1 MQILIYKGDSQYG
14 AFDYFAQCLGD
25 ALKLRNHD
33 VVIFDLNMENAM
45 KQLSEIFITK
55 SFDIVIGFNGI
66 GGDMEAENKS
76 IYDILKTY
84 YLGIF
89 VDHPAFVVSRLVTPM
104 NYFLASFLDKSH
116 VDFVQNSMPESQIL
130 KFFMPLS
137 GTQYEDEI
145 KTFEEYKSLKNI
157 DILFTGSNFGK
168 PLKKWEDNILFP
180 SFLFDELAE
189 KLILDDYISVE
200 DAFNQILDKYKIA
213 FSTISKAQISNTI
226 SMVISYVRQYKR
238 ELVMKK
244 IFQSGLSI
252 TVYGKNWDELVEK
265 YPNVI
270 NGGEV
275 SLEKSMEL
283 TKKAKV
289 IINLNTNFTNGAH
302 DRVFTGM
309 LNHAVV
315 FTDKSTY
322 YDEFYEDK
330 IDYLTYSLN
339 TLDEDIKKLNE
350 YVQDDEK
357 LFAMAN
363 KAYEITSINHSWTQ
377 RAKYLENMI
386 ILAKTLNS

>member
-1 MQILIYKGDSQYG
+1 MQILIYKGSSQYG

-25 ALKLRNHD
+25 ALKSRNHD
-33 VVIFDLNMENAM
+33 VVIFDLNMQNAM
-45 KQLSEIFITK
+45 ERLSEIFSKKT
-55 SFDIVIGFNGI
+55 FDLVVGFNAI
-66 GGDMEAENKS
+66 GCDMEVGGRS
-76 IYDILKTY
+76 IYDIIKTY

-89 VDHPAFVVSRLVTPM
+89 VDHPVFHISRLATPM
-104 NYFLASFLDKSH
+104 NYSLASFLDKSH
-116 VDFVQNSMPESQIL
+116 VDFVQDSMPESQIL

-137 GTQYEDEI
+137 GIQYEEQI
-145 KTFEEYKSLKNI
+145 KNYEEYKSTKSI
-157 DILFTGSNFGK
+157 DVLFTGSNFGK
-168 PLKKWEDNILFP
+168 AEKKWENLMDFP
-180 SFLFDELAE
+180 YYLFDELSQ
-189 KLILDDYISVE
+189 KLIEDDYISVG
-200 DAFNQILDKYKIA
+200 DAFEAVLNKYRIA
-213 FSTISKAQISNTI
+213 FSSVAKAQISNILSIVVT
-226 SMVISYVRQYKR
+226 YVRQYKR
-238 ELVMKK
+238 ELVIEKL
-244 IFQSGLSI
+244 FQSGLNI
-252 TVYGKNWDELVEK
+252 TVYGKNWDELVEQ

-339 TLDEDIKKLNE
+339 TLDDDIKKLSE
-350 YVQDDEK
+350 YVKDDKK
-357 LFAMAN
+357 LFDMAN
-363 KAYEITSINHSWTQ
+363 KAYEITSINHSWIQ

-386 ILAKTLNS
+386 TLAKTINS

>member
-1 MQILIYKGDSQYG
+1 MQILIYKGSSQYG
-14 AFDYFAQCLGD
+14 AFDYFAQCLED
-25 ALKLRNHD
+25 ALKSRNHE
-33 VVIFDLNMENAM
+33 VVIFDLNMVNAM
-45 KQLSEIFITK
+45 GKLSEIFSK
-55 SFDIVIGFNGI
+55 KVFDLIVGFNAI
-66 GGDMEAENKS
+66 GCDMEVDGRS
-76 IYDILKTY
+76 IYDIIKTY

-89 VDHPAFVVSRLVTPM
+89 VDHPVFHISRLATPM

-116 VDFVQNSMPESQIL
+116 VDFVQDSMQESQKM

-137 GTQYEDEI
+137 GSQYEGKI
-145 KTFEEYKSLKNI
+145 KTYEEYKSLKNI

-168 PLKKWEDNILFP
+168 AEKKWENLIDFP
-180 SFLFDELAE
+180 SYLFDELSQ
-189 KLILDDYISVE
+189 KLIKDDYVSVG
-200 DAFNQILDKYKIA
+200 DAFDAVLNKYGMA
-213 FSTISKAQISNTI
+213 FSSISKAQISSILSIVVT
-226 SMVISYVRQYKR
+226 YVRQYKR
-238 ELVMKK
+238 ELVIEKL
-244 IFQSGLSI
+244 FQSELNI
-252 TVYGKNWDELVEK
+252 TVYGKNWSELVEK
-265 YPNVI
+265 YPNVT

-315 FTDKSTY
+315 FTDKSAY

-339 TLDEDIKKLNE
+339 SLDEDIKKLNE
-350 YVQDDEK
+350 YLQDDKK
-357 LFAMAN
+357 LFDMAN
-363 KAYEITSINHSWTQ
+363 KAYEITIENHSWIQ

-386 ILAKTLNS
+386 TLAKTINS